1 MYVALNN
8 SKKDIVLENLDKIK
22 EWIGQGVPMGTI
34 AKTIGVSKTTLY
46 KHMADLDGGLNSLD
60 VIKKCREPAVENLEN
75 TMYMTACGYER
86 TVKRYAKLKRIE
98 YEDGKKSYEHEEM
111 VEYEETIYYPPD
123 TTSGIFLLK
132 NWGRYMNEPATV
144 DIRKKELELKEK
156 QAEANN
162 W

>member
-1 MYVALNN
+1 MAVCN
-8 SKKDIVLENLDKIK
+8 SKKDIVLQHMDKIK
-22 EWIGQGVPMGTI
+22 EWISQGVPMGTI

-46 KHMADLDGGLNSLD
+46 KHIADLDGGLNSLD

-75 TMYMTACGYER
+75 TMYTSACGYER
-86 TVKRYAKLKRIE
+86 TVKKYAKLKRCE
-98 YEDGKKSYEHEEM
+98 YENGKKLREWEDM

-156 QAEANN
+156 QVEANS